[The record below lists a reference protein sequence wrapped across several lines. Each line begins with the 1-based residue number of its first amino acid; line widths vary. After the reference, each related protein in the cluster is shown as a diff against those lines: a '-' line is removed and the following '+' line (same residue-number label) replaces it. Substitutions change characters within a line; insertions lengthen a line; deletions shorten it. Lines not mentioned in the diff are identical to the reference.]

1 MNCGPT
7 KNQILEFLSIMSK
20 LKVQNNPN
28 LSPIEKETL
37 KQTLDGLKRMAQQQ

>member
-1 MNCGPT
+1 MNSGPT
-7 KNQILEFLSIMSK
+7 RNQLIEFLAIMSK

-37 KQTLDGLKRMAQQQ
+37 KQTLDELKRMAQQQ